1 VPPADALTGARV
13 LVTGATGFLGAN
25 LVRALVAA
33 RAEVHAVVRPSADRW
48 RLGDVAL
55 RVHDGDLRE
64 RASVRAIVD
73 AVVPDVVFHL
83 AAHGAQHAQRER
95 DAIFA
100 GTVLATH
107 HLLLACEQRPPRRL
121 VHTGGSSEYGPKPH
135 ALAEDDVLAP
145 VTAYGA
151 AKAAATTLAAQA
163 ARAGLPVAIL
173 RPFSI
178 YGPWEPAGR
187 LVPSAI
193 RAALTGAT
201 LPLTAGAWVRDY
213 VFVDD
218 VVDACLLA
226 AGAPSAVGEIVNLG
240 TGRQTSNHD
249 VVAAVERLTGR
260 RIVVAPGAYAAHGSD
275 TTHWVADT
283 RKAARLLGWR
293 ARHDLAAGLAET
305 IAWTRATS

>member
-1 VPPADALTGARV
+1 VPAADALTGARV

-33 RAEVHAVVRPSADRW
+33 RAEVHAVVRPGADRW
-48 RLGDVAL
+48 RLREVDL

-64 RASVRAIVD
+64 RASVRAVVA
-73 AVVPDVVFHL
+73 AVAPDVVFHL
-83 AAHGAQHAQRER
+83 AAHGAQHDQRER

-107 HLLLACEQRPPRRL
+107 HVLLACEARPPRRL

-135 ALAEDDVLAP
+135 ALAEDDLLAP

-151 AKAAATTLAAQA
+151 AKAAATTLVLQA
-163 ARAGLPVAIL
+163 ARGGLPAAVL

-178 YGPWEPAGR
+178 YGPWEPATR

-193 RAALTGAT
+193 RAALGGTA
-201 LPLTAGAWVRDY
+201 LPLTTDAWVRDF

-218 VVDACLLA
+218 VVEACLVA
-226 AGAPSAVGEIVNLG
+226 ADAPSAAGEIVNVG
-240 TGRQTSNHD
+240 TGRQTSNHE
-249 VVAAVERLTGR
+249 VVAEVERLTGR
-260 RIVVAPGAYAAHGSD
+260 RIAVERGAYAAHGSD
-275 TTHWVADT
+275 TLHWVADT
-283 RKAARLLGWR
+283 RKAERVLGWR
-293 ARHDLAAGLAET
+293 ARSDLTAGLTQT
-305 IAWTRATS
+305 IAWLRAAS